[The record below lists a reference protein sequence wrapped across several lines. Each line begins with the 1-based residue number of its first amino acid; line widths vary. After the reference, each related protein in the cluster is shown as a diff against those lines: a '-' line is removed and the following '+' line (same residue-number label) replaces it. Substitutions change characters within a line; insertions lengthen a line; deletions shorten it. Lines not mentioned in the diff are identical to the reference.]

1 MRPWSMS
8 QRCALDRL
16 LALSIVLILA
26 ASCAGPPFK
35 GYAGPE
41 RPDDRIANLDLGG
54 RHPAEAREIGGQKPD
69 RSGLFVNSQLPRREA
84 RLLPGK
90 HTIVYGA
97 YPPARA
103 AEGSRLVDLR
113 LPPIMFVSGD
123 NIPGEI
129 VIDAVLELDGKV
141 DRETLV
147 RAMPDLRDECINEL
161 KGVLEAEAAPL
172 SLAVRQSMK
181 RAIKVAINRK
191 MGPGAVRSVSIR
203 SASVNT
209 ERRIA
214 PAQIRR
220 DSIHA
225 VRPSISSAIG
235 AVQQRSR

>member
-1 MRPWSMS
+1 
-8 QRCALDRL
+8 
-16 LALSIVLILA
+16 
-26 ASCAGPPFK
+26 
-35 GYAGPE
+35 
-41 RPDDRIANLDLGG
+41 
-54 RHPAEAREIGGQKPD
+54 
-69 RSGLFVNSQLPRREA
+69 
-84 RLLPGK
+84 
-90 HTIVYGA
+90 
-97 YPPARA
+97 
-103 AEGSRLVDLR
+103 
-113 LPPIMFVSGD
+113 MFVYGD
-123 NIPGEI
+123 NIQGEI

-161 KGVLEAEAAPL
+161 KGVLEAEGAPL

-181 RAIKVAINRK
+181 RAIKVAIDRK

-235 AVQQRSR
+235 AVQQRSI